1 MRYLPVRRLV
11 MAVTALSVLA
21 AGSTA
26 WARTLAIAPYPIA
39 DVWPSAVR
47 FLRVD
52 RGFPVREKDD
62 EAGYILFDYADGP
75 KPCKASIEFIRAVDP
90 EGRDA
95 TRVAISIPDLPRR
108 YEQMLMDR
116 LIAKVRD
123 DRGPPAPPPRKAEP
137 PVAPSKP
144 DAGPPAQAQPTPGP

>member
-1 MRYLPVRRLV
+1 MGSLRVRRSV
-11 MAVTALSVLA
+11 MALAAITALA
-21 AGSTA
+21 AGPDA
-26 WARTLAIAPYPIA
+26 WARTLAVAPYPIA

-75 KPCKASIEFIRAVDP
+75 KPCKASMEFIRAVDP

-123 DRGPPAPPPRKAEP
+123 DRGPPAPPPRKMEP

-144 DAGPPAQAQPTPGP
+144 DAGPPAQPELTPGP